1 MFYAKEFCSYFQSGN
16 LIEKTFFFCCCLV
29 NAFFSVLIFW
39 QVPIPTHPQARTYSE
54 AVGTSSLFYIYGKAI
69 FPLAFC
75 IILKAAKIYFSYLCE
90 YFLSFFL
97 KCNYRSEDRD
107 KNEEKIEG
115 FEHIQ
120 KHRASHKYAS
130 EEPDQHSPDSI
141 RIKLEIKTVIAN
153 KQTNFAYSQ
162 QGYQMKLL

>member
-1 MFYAKEFCSYFQSGN
+1 MWGVYMFYAKEFCSYFQSGN

-90 YFLSFFL
+90 YFLSFFW
-97 KCNYRSEDRD
+97 NAITDRKIGIKMKRKLRD
-107 KNEEKIEG
+107 LNTYKNIEPLTNMLRKSLINIHQIR
-115 FEHIQ
+115 FE
-120 KHRASHKYAS
+120 
-130 EEPDQHSPDSI
+130 
-141 RIKLEIKTVIAN
+141 
-153 KQTNFAYSQ
+153 
-162 QGYQMKLL
+162 